1 MDRRPIGVFDSG
13 LGGLTA
19 VRELQR
25 ILPHEDIVYF
35 GDTGRVPYGTRAP
48 DTILRYTR
56 QDIRF
61 LRSFS
66 VKALVIACGTASSV
80 ALPQIEGEY
89 DLPILGVVSAAAQKA
104 VNTTKNKRIGL
115 LGTAA
120 TVASGSFAR
129 AISAQDSSVSLT
141 AIPCPLFV
149 PLVENGRVS
158 PSDPVL
164 RLVVEE
170 YLTPMREAGVD
181 TLILGCTH
189 YPIIAE
195 AIGNFMGDAV
205 TLINPSREAIETLA
219 ALKNVPFNANGVGS
233 CRFYVS
239 DDPVSFAKNASLF
252 LGRQVHESVEQI
264 TLEET
269 L

>member
-25 ILPHEDIVYF
+25 ILPQEDIVYF

-61 LRSFS
+61 LRGFD

-80 ALPQIEGEY
+80 ALPQIEAEY
-89 DLPILGVVSAAAQKA
+89 DLPILGVVSSAAAKA
-104 VNTTKNKRIGL
+104 VRTTKNKKIGL

-129 AISAQDSSVSLT
+129 AIAALDSGISLSAL
-141 AIPCPLFV
+141 PCPLFV

-158 PSDPVL
+158 PDDPVL
-164 RLVVEE
+164 KLVVEE
-170 YLTPMREAGVD
+170 YLTPMKEAGVD

-195 AIGNFMGDAV
+195 AIGAFMGDAV
-205 TLINPSREAIETLA
+205 TLINPAREAIETLA
-219 ALKNVPFNANGVGS
+219 ALETLPRNTEGAGT
-233 CRFYVS
+233 CRFFVS
-239 DDPVSFAKNASLF
+239 DDPSGFAKNASLF
-252 LGRQVHESVEQI
+252 LGRPVSESVSQI

-269 L
+269 P